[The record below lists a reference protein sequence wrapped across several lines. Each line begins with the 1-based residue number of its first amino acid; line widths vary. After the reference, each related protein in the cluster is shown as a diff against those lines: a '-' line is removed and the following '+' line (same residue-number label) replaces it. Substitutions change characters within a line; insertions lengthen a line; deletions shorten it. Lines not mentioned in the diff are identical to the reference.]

1 MFERKNLW
9 RGGAYLCAA
18 LVFVGSTAGTAL
30 ETNRNMVDGFLGTK
44 SYVVQTDTSDGELYT
59 TFTADYANTDELV
72 AAHQAA
78 GETLAEEG
86 SVLLKN
92 NGALPLAETARK
104 VTLLGL
110 RADAKTIYGATVGV
124 SVPDA
129 QNVSLTTALTERG
142 FSVNTTANEAYAA
155 VAAGDAYKGVNKLSP
170 SFSGVLVGEEPVYTI
185 LEPTLAEL
193 NAANAGFT
201 SSMAEYNDAA
211 IVVVGRPGSEAA
223 DYYPAPRA
231 WTQLPAPAAP
241 WVFPPTNWR

>member
-185 LEPTLAEL
+185 LEQ
-193 NAANAGFT
+193 
-201 SSMAEYNDAA
+201 
-211 IVVVGRPGSEAA
+211 RPGQHHGYSGQHCRHQSLQGIPEYRQRGPNLSPEAGRTRIDQQGA
-223 DYYPAPRA
+223 QQGNEP
-231 WTQLPAPAAP
+231 
-241 WVFPPTNWR
+241 